1 MTNYRN
7 KYFSAS
13 LIVIAAFFFAVSTQ
27 STSAQSIPPLGNAQ
41 SFAALAGTTLTATG
55 PAVFSGNVGVSPGS
69 AATGMP
75 PGGPATIQNGQL
87 YLGAGSAAGP
97 AQNSALTAYNNLKGQ
112 ACPAA
117 NNLTGKILGQT
128 QLSVSPGVYCFDTSV
143 QLNATFTLNDGGDPN
158 AIFIFQIG
166 TTLTTASSSQV
177 LMSSGGRGTNVFWQ
191 VGTSATIGTS
201 SIFRGHIIADTSIT
215 FTTSASTTG
224 RIFALNG
231 AATIDST
238 NVDSVPAGGYEFSA
252 ANFNMNEG
260 CGETTITVKRSDTT
274 GAGTVDYAT
283 SDGTAHQRGDYTLGS
298 GRVTFAAG
306 DVNKTFTLLGTKDAY
321 NTEGTETFN
330 LTLVNP
336 IGATVGL
343 QGTTTVSIND
353 DTTVPT
359 TPNPIDAAGTFVC
372 QHYHD
377 FLDRQS
383 DPGGQA
389 FWTNEIAI
397 CGSNAAC
404 IDDRRTNVSAAFF
417 ISIEFQNT
425 GYLVIRAHK
434 AAFGSAKSTPRY
446 NVFLRDQRAITDG
459 VIIGQPGAD
468 TLLEQNKQKFFAAFV
483 QRPEFV
489 TAFPMGTAAATYVD
503 TLFASGLALPAP
515 ATTPTTA
522 ERNAAIGAFG
532 IGDTAGRAAAL
543 RSVAESNSVFQK
555 QYNSAFVLMQYNGY
569 LRRNPDDA
577 PDNNFSGYDF
587 WLAKMDQFSLPGEDM
602 RDGNVALGRVR
613 RAEMVKAFIVSG
625 EYLGRFGGSPTG
637 NQPGEPIESTDAFF
651 NKVLRQTLTRTVGW
665 DASGR

>member
-1 MTNYRN
+1 MTNYL
-7 KYFSAS
+7 KKHLVTSFV
-13 LIVIAAFFFAVSTQ
+13 IIAALLFAGSNR
-27 STSAQSIPPLGNAQ
+27 SASAQSVPPLGNAQ
-41 SFAALAGTTLTATG
+41 SFAALAGTTITATG
-55 PAVFSGNVGVSPGS
+55 PAVFSGNVGVSPGT

-87 YLGAGSAAGP
+87 YLGAGSLAGP
-97 AQNSALTAYNNLKGQ
+97 AQASALTAYNNLRGQ

-128 QLSVSPGVYCFDTSV
+128 QLSVGPGVYCFDTSV

-201 SIFRGHIIADTSIT
+201 TQFRGHIIADTSIT

-238 NVDSVPAGGYEFSA
+238 NVDAVPAGGYEFNA

-260 CGETTITVKRSDTT
+260 CGETTITVKRSDST

-283 SDGTAHQRGDYTLGS
+283 SDGTAHQRGDYTLRL

-306 DVNKTFTLLGTKDAY
+306 EVNKTFTLLGTKDAY

-330 LTLVNP
+330 LTLLNP

-343 QGTTTVSIND
+343 QGTATVSIID
-353 DTTVPT
+353 DTTVPAS
-359 TPNPIDAAGTFVC
+359 PNPIDAAGTFVC

-383 DPGGQA
+383 DAGGQA

-404 IDDRRTNVSAAFF
+404 IDDRRNNVSTAFF

-425 GYLVIRAHK
+425 GYLVMRSHK

-446 NVFLRDQRAITDG
+446 DVFLRDQRTITDG

-468 TLLEQNKQKFFAAFV
+468 ALLEQNKTNFFVAFV

-489 TAFPMGTAAATYVD
+489 TPFPLGTAAATYVD
-503 TLFASGLALPAP
+503 TLFTNSGVT
-515 ATTPTTA
+515 ATTT
-522 ERNAAIGAFG
+522 ERNTAISAYGT
-532 IGDTAGRAAAL
+532 GDTAGRAAAL
-543 RSVAESNSVFQK
+543 RSVSESNSVFQK
-555 QYNSAFVLMQYNGY
+555 QYNPAFVLMQYYGY

-587 WLAKMDQFSLPGEDM
+587 WLTKMNQFSLPGEDM
-602 RDGNVALGRVR
+602 RDANVALGRVR
-613 RAEMVKAFIVSG
+613 RAEMVKAFIVSS
-625 EYLGRFGGSPTG
+625 EYRERFGGSPTG
-637 NQPGEPIESTDAFF
+637 NQPGEPIESIDAFF
-651 NKVLRQTLTRTVGW
+651 NNVLRQTLTRTIGW

>member
-1 MTNYRN
+1 LTNHSN
-7 KYFSAS
+7 KYLSAS
-13 LIVIAAFFFAVSTQ
+13 LLAIAVFFFAFSPQ
-27 STSAQSIPPLGNAQ
+27 PASAQSVPPLGAAQ
-41 SFAALAGTTLTATG
+41 SFAALAGTTITATG

-128 QLSVSPGVYCFDTSV
+128 QLSVSPGVYCFDTSA
-143 QLNATFTLNDGGDPN
+143 QLNAIFTLNDGGDPN

-201 SIFRGHIIADTSIT
+201 TIFRGHIIADTSIT

-224 RIFALNG
+224 RVFALNG

-238 NVDSVPAGGYEFSA
+238 NVDAIPAGGYEFNN

-260 CGETTITVKRSDTT
+260 CGETTITVKRSDST
-274 GAGTVDYAT
+274 GAGTVDYET
-283 SDGTAHQRGDYTLGS
+283 SDSTARQRGDFTLGL
-298 GRVTFAAG
+298 GTVTFAAG
-306 DVNKTFTLLGTKDAY
+306 EANKTFTLLGTKDAY
-321 NTEGTETFN
+321 NTEGTETLN
-330 LTLVNP
+330 LTLLNP

-343 QGTTTVSIND
+343 QGTATVSIAD
-353 DTTVPT
+353 DTTVPAN
-359 TPNPIDAAGTFVC
+359 PNPIDAAGTFVC

-377 FLDRQS
+377 FLNRQS

-389 FWTNEIAI
+389 FWTDQIAS

-404 IDDRRTNVSAAFF
+404 IDDRRNNVSAAFF

-425 GYLVIRAHK
+425 GYLVIRVHK

-446 NVFLRDQRAITDG
+446 KALLRDQREITAG

-468 TLLEQNKQKFFAAFV
+468 TLLEQNKTKFFIAFV
-483 QRPEFV
+483 QRPAFV
-489 TAFPMGTAAATYVD
+489 TAFPMGTTAATYVD
-503 TLFASGLALPAP
+503 TLFANALALPSP

-522 ERNAAIGAFG
+522 ERNAAIGAYG

-555 QYNSAFVLMQYNGY
+555 QYNSAFVLMQYDGY

-602 RDGNVALGRVR
+602 RDANVALGRVR

-625 EYLGRFGGSPTG
+625 EYRERFGGSPTG
-637 NQPGEPIESTDAFF
+637 NQPGEPIEAPDLSRYLIPQILNLA
-651 NKVLRQTLTRTVGW
+651 G
-665 DASGR
+665 ASGR

>member
-1 MTNYRN
+1 
-7 KYFSAS
+7 
-13 LIVIAAFFFAVSTQ
+13 
-27 STSAQSIPPLGNAQ
+27 
-41 SFAALAGTTLTATG
+41 
-55 PAVFSGNVGVSPGS
+55 
-69 AATGMP
+69 MP

>member
-7 KYFSAS
+7 KYFPAS
-13 LIVIAAFFFAVSTQ
+13 LLVIAAFFFAVSTQ

-55 PAVFSGNVGVSPGS
+55 PVVISGNVGVSPGS
-69 AATGMP
+69 AVIGFP
-75 PGGPATIQNGQL
+75 PGVVQNGQIFT
-87 YLGAGSAAGP
+87 GAGSAAGP
-97 AQNSALTAYNNLKGQ
+97 AQASALTAYNNLKGQ

-143 QLNATFTLNDGGDPN
+143 QLNAIFTLNDGGDPN

-177 LMSSGGRGTNVFWQ
+177 LMSSGGRGNNVYWQ

-201 SIFRGHIIADTSIT
+201 TQFRGHIIANTSIT

-238 NVDSVPAGGYEFSA
+238 NVDAVPAGGYEFNA

-260 CGETTITVKRSDTT
+260 CGETTITVKRSSTT

-298 GRVTFAAG
+298 GTVTFAAG

-343 QGTTTVSIND
+343 QGTTTVSITD
-353 DTTVPT
+353 DTTVPAS
-359 TPNPIDAAGTFVC
+359 PNPIDAAGTFVC

-383 DPGGQA
+383 DASGQA

-404 IDDRRTNVSAAFF
+404 IDDRRNNVSAAFF

-468 TLLEQNKQKFFAAFV
+468 TLLEQNKQKFFTAFV

-489 TAFPMGTAAATYVD
+489 TPFPLGTAAATYVD
-503 TLFASGLALPAP
+503 TLFITNSGV
-515 ATTPTTA
+515 TPTTT
-522 ERNAAIGAFG
+522 ERNAAISAYGT
-532 IGDTAGRAAAL
+532 GDTAGRAAAL
-543 RSVAESNSVFQK
+543 RNVSESNSVFQK
-555 QYNSAFVLMQYNGY
+555 QYNPAFVLMQYYGY

-587 WLAKMDQFSLPGEDM
+587 WLTKMNQFSLPGEDV
-602 RDGNVALGRVR
+602 RDANVALARVK
-613 RAEMVKAFIVSG
+613 RAEMVKAFIVSS
-625 EYLGRFGGSPTG
+625 EYRERFGGSPTG
-637 NQPGEPIESTDAFF
+637 NQPGEPIQSTDAFF
-651 NKVLRQTLTRTVGW
+651 NNVLRQTLTRTVGW